1 MDSESIGKE
10 AFAMVNYI
18 FKLIKVLQSDVHPG
32 QISLGFALGMIP
44 GLTPVSSPH
53 NLLVLLAL
61 LFLRANLSAAV
72 VSWVFFS
79 VLAYGLDPLFNRLGL
94 FLLTGIGSLQG
105 FWTSL
110 YNAPLVPY
118 TRFNNSVVL
127 GSLVFS
133 LLAFYPVYRG
143 GCLMVLKYRETFLER
158 LNRWRV
164 VQIIKASS
172 LYKWYAR
179 YSALK
184 G

>member
-1 MDSESIGKE
+1 
-10 AFAMVNYI
+10 MVNYI
-18 FKLIKVLQSDVHPG
+18 FKLIKVLHSDTHPG

-61 LFLRANLSAAV
+61 LFLRANFSAALL
-72 VSWVFFS
+72 SWAVFS
-79 VLAYGLDPLFNRLGL
+79 ILAYGLDPLFNRLGL
-94 FLLTGIGSLQG
+94 FLLTGIDSLQG

-133 LLAFYPVYRG
+133 ILAVSPVYRA
-143 GCLMVLKYRETFLER
+143 GCLMVVKYRETLLER
-158 LNRWRV
+158 FNRWRV

-172 LYKWYAR
+172 LYKWYTR
-179 YSALK
+179 YSELR